1 MLCGFEARVVLC
13 FVFFFEPQKVYNS
26 VLFSRVY
33 VGEQHC
39 LQQCDQHNISKLVG
53 KKIKNL
59 LSGSKAKIINLIHTR
74 LVN

>member
-1 MLCGFEARVVLC
+1 MVLC

-53 KKIKNL
+53 KKNQKP
-59 LSGSKAKIINLIHTR
+59 SFWFQSKDYQSDSHKTS
-74 LVN
+74 